1 MRVRSPPRAS
11 IEPLP
16 RGVSLNEKSPL
27 TGRIMSAA
35 TAMKFAPRRI
45 ERVLLIVN
53 PAARRGDRISRKAL
67 KAFEKAEVECDVMPT
82 ESPGH
87 ATILAKNHAYKYDAV
102 FTLGGDGTV
111 MEVLTALAHQ
121 GPPVGVLAGGTANV
135 VARTLHIPLNP
146 ARAIPLLLNGD
157 EATLDLGRLGDGRR
171 FAIGVGVG
179 LDATMMSEAPARLKK
194 RFGFMAYVIGG
205 YKAVLRNKKFSLRL
219 TVDGIA
225 YDLAASAVLVANL
238 GAVLND
244 LVAFGDGIVYDD
256 GLLNACVFSP
266 DNTRGALRILWRMV
280 RKDFRSDPCLFYK
293 SGREFRIET
302 TPEMPAQADGE
313 MLDGTP
319 LSISVDPLAGS
330 LLIPN

>member
-1 MRVRSPPRAS
+1 
-11 IEPLP
+11 
-16 RGVSLNEKSPL
+16 
-27 TGRIMSAA
+27 MSAA

-53 PAARRGDRISRKAL
+53 PGARRGEKIRHKAV

-87 ATILAKNHAYKYDAV
+87 ATALAGNHAHKYDAV

-135 VARTLHIPLNP
+135 VARTLRIPLDP

-179 LDATMMSEAPARLKK
+179 LDATMMSEAPASLKK

-205 YKAVLRNKKFSLRL
+205 YKAVIRNKKFNLRL
-219 TVDGIA
+219 TVDGTV
-225 YDLAASAVLVANL
+225 YDMPASAVLIANF
-238 GAVLND
+238 GAVLNN
-244 LVAFGDGIVYDD
+244 LVAFGDGILQDD

-266 DNTRGALRILWRMV
+266 VHLGDSMRILWRMI
-280 RKDFRSDPCLFYK
+280 RKDFRDDPCLFYK
-293 SGREFRIET
+293 SGRDFRIET
-302 TPEMPAQADGE
+302 LPEMPAQADGE
-313 MLDGTP
+313 LLHGTP
-319 LSISVDPLAGS
+319 ISVSVDPLAGRV
-330 LLIPN
+330 LVPKRR